1 MFKGITEQLDQIN
14 ISLHALTNVLVDKQA
29 KIQKEENK
37 RLFPCSLSKALDH
50 TGFDNDDIID
60 VSINGKHVIR
70 GISVWCLKLNQKQL
84 MFAYRLN
91 EILDLQVSIAF
102 KEINIICREV
112 S

>member
-1 MFKGITEQLDQIN
+1 MFKEITRQLDMIN
-14 ISLHALTNVLVDKQA
+14 TNLGTLIRVLYIKQC

-37 RLFPCSLSKALDH
+37 RIFPCSLSKALDH
-50 TGFDNDDIID
+50 TGFDNNDIID

-70 GISVWCLKLNQKQL
+70 GISVWCLKLNRKEL
-84 MFAYRLN
+84 MYAYRLN

-112 S
+112 